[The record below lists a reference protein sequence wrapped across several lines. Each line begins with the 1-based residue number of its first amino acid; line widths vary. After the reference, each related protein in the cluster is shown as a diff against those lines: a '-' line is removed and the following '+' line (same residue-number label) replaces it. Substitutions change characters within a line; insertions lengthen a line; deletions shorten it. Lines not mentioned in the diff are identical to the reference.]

1 MALKRLLILVTPA
14 FAACL
19 ASENARPS
27 RSDGGDQ
34 VGLDAPVTQ
43 QRPDVSD
50 IVVAPLNPDT
60 ALANPDADLTEAP
73 VEGVQPASWWNSTF
87 SRRRRLTFD
96 TRLTSSGANLSDFP
110 VALRIPANTVDPAAA
125 GVAGADVRFVDAAG
139 NMLAR
144 DIETWDSQGSSIAW
158 LK

>member
-1 MALKRLLILVTPA
+1 MALKRLLILVMPA

-43 QRPDVSD
+43 QRPDGRDV
-50 IVVAPLNPDT
+50 VVAPPDPDT
-60 ALANPDADLTEAP
+60 ALPNPDADLTEAP
-73 VEGVQPASWWNSTF
+73 AGVQPAGWWMPTF

-96 TRLTSSGANLSDFP
+96 TRLTSS
-110 VALRIPANTVDPAAA
+110 
-125 GVAGADVRFVDAAG
+125 
-139 NMLAR
+139 
-144 DIETWDSQGSSIAW
+144 
-158 LK
+158 